1 MAFFAIFTSVY
12 QKKSLFVRS
21 YLNSLTHICECL
33 HHNKIPAHS
42 SKTAFTHDSGSSSAC
57 WALLCWNWSDK
68 LLLLTGQQVSLARE
82 QSAPPPL
89 TVCTVLLPSCG
100 HRDRGSAAAGCSM
113 APCYCCGGGGTH
125 STCVTSQ
132 SAAYLLLLRWRRAH
146 ALCARRA
153 ISDAVRH
160 FALNLTRSWPSSS
173 CGYFWSSQLSFFS
186 KVQNVTYITKH
197 PKKATRSP

>member
-1 MAFFAIFTSVY
+1 MWYCCTNLSHRSTHLNVY
-12 QKKSLFVRS
+12 
-21 YLNSLTHICECL
+21 TTT
-33 HHNKIPAHS
+33 KIPAHS

-100 HRDRGSAAAGCSM
+100 HRDRGGSAAR
-113 APCYCCGGGGTH
+113 CCCCGGGGGTH

-132 SAAYLLLLRWRRAH
+132 TAAYLLLASDGGEHTHYMH
-146 ALCARRA
+146 ASL
-153 ISDAVRH
+153 S
-160 FALNLTRSWPSSS
+160 LTL
-173 CGYFWSSQLSFFS
+173 FDTLL
-186 KVQNVTYITKH
+186 
-197 PKKATRSP
+197 

>member
-1 MAFFAIFTSVY
+1 MNVY
-12 QKKSLFVRS
+12 
-21 YLNSLTHICECL
+21 TTT
-33 HHNKIPAHS
+33 KIPPHS
-42 SKTAFTHDSGSSSAC
+42 SKTAFTHDSGSRSVC

-100 HRDRGSAAAGCSM
+100 HRDRGSAASCSM
-113 APCYCCGGGGTH
+113 ALYCCCCGGGTH

-146 ALCARRA
+146 ALYARCA

-160 FALNLTRSWPSSS
+160 FAIRSWPSSS
-173 CGYFWSSQLSFFS
+173 CGYFWSSQLSFFPKYKMS
-186 KVQNVTYITKH
+186 HTSPNI
-197 PKKATRSP
+197 PKKQQDHPRP